1 MFAGVPVA
9 ERILRLTNL
18 RYDPV
23 NNPPLTCA
31 SNALFCF
38 PHSTSSL
45 ISELHPYDIAALA
58 LFRTRAPLSRMAL
71 SPYPDGPYLFVQIMK
86 IVHELVRVVDILS
99 MHLPVKLLA
108 PLIYQQ
114 RSVYARIPQALQSTF
129 FIRGCNEMFCT
140 VQSACRIITPKQE
153 APCRFPSSHRQHAQA

>member
-1 MFAGVPVA
+1 MPVFAGVPVA

-31 SNALFCF
+31 SSALFCF

-45 ISELHPYDIAALA
+45 ISELHPYDVAALA

-99 MHLPVKLLA
+99 CICQSNCLHPSYISSAVSTHAFRKLYKALSLFVAATRCFARCRA
-108 PLIYQQ
+108 P
-114 RSVYARIPQALQSTF
+114 A
-129 FIRGCNEMFCT
+129 G
-140 VQSACRIITPKQE
+140 
-153 APCRFPSSHRQHAQA
+153 